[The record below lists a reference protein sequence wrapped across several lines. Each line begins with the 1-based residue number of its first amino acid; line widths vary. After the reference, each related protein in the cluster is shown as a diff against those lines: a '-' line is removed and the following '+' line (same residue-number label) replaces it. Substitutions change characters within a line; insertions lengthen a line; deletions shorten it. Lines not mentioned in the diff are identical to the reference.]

1 MVPFLVEVEFWPTI
15 PFFGDW
21 RLLLQ
26 FYDHWVG
33 IYPSSSFTFGGWRI
47 ASRLWCGC
55 GASMV
60 VPLVID
66 AALLTIMPVMGL
78 FPPNDLYFPERYYWV
93 RFLLFVIS

>member
-33 IYPSSSFTFGGWRI
+33 IYPSSSFTFGGWRM
-47 ASRLWCGC
+47 AAMLRLRLRLRYWCW
-55 GASMV
+55 ASMF

-66 AALLTIMPVMGL
+66 AALLTIVPVMDL
-78 FPPNDLYFPERYYWV
+78 SPPNNLNFPRRCHWV
-93 RFLLFVIS
+93 